1 MAGPAKKRAQ
11 ADKQPSGSSN
21 GSSSESRDPTQRSV
35 PKSIPRLDGNRD
47 PSIKAV
53 VDYANPNDLKN
64 ISDFLGLGGWYAA
77 RGTHLPFLHIAE
89 HANNPDFSTHQSLH
103 GARPGL
109 HANIIVDN
117 YYQLTAPNSL
127 PQRPKNLN
135 QYGKA
140 VGITL
145 NTFNVDK
152 APSTVVHQYDAS
164 HIAPL
169 PLHFTGD
176 AIDYT
181 KRVLLKKIWN
191 SRGVKTALGEPNNL
205 WVWDTNKLAWSG
217 KRLDRDDTRITVDLD
232 EEEGRPTK
240 PGARGNKH
248 TIHVRW
254 TRQVDFIGLNAFLNG
269 QAAWSSQCIDTIN
282 FLDHV
287 MREWPSQQYTQIK
300 KSFFQRGEQRFDLGG
315 GVEAFKGVFAS
326 LRPVLDNKFN
336 KSLSVNVDVANGTFW
351 RTQELTRAIGQVF
364 NCTPPQFASMFK
376 NAVRDWRASNLK
388 KDLRKFK
395 RVGVSTTHTKEPTQ
409 WTIDEFVDKDA
420 SQATF
425 PNPDDRSK
433 KISVAVYFKQ
443 KYNITVMAGV
453 PVVRMTKKIRKEPV
467 YMPIDVLKIDS
478 NQRYTTKLSDT
489 QTSNMIRF
497 AVTLPKDRWAAVQQ
511 GIRLLNWANDPYLRH
526 YGLKVNPNA
535 AKVEARV
542 LPSPTVHFGAGSK
555 EATIKPADMIQGRWR
570 LDGRKFVINNKDRPI
585 KAWGICCIQGR
596 GSPPPQAVEAFVQK
610 FVQVYESH
618 GGLVA
623 AHPQHGK
630 KPWMGPGNLA
640 DGGEMVQKVWNQ
652 TGNKYSTP
660 PNLLLFIVNDRNVD
674 VYRRIKKSCDI
685 RFGVASQVLQAKH
698 VMSAS
703 PQYISNVCMKVN
715 AKLGGCTSVAKSQLI
730 PKIAPKSASIPT
742 MVVGADVS
750 HPAPGAGSG
759 EAASFAA
766 ITVSADVHFARYW
779 AEVQTNGNRVE
790 MVTTSNI
797 NDHFGS
803 MARNWM
809 QKIGQGKAPQR
820 VLYIRDGVSEG
831 QYAAVLEEEVRDM
844 KECFKKL
851 GCKDLPKFTVVIAG
865 KRHHIRFFPDAGKG
879 DRNNNPLPGTL
890 VESGCTHPFE
900 FDFYLCSHVAIKG
913 TARPIHYQCILNEG
927 EWLSAELQQF
937 IFEHSYHY
945 VRSTTPVSLHPAVY
959 YAHLAADR
967 SRAHLNDNP
976 VSSGKKES
984 KAAEQ
989 QSSTGSSKQNIDI
1002 APLMP
1007 MQNARG
1013 LKDVMWY
1020 I

>member
-11 ADKQPSGSSN
+11 AEKQSNGSSN
-21 GSSSESRDPTQRSV
+21 GSSSQSRDPTQRSA

-47 PSIKAV
+47 PNVRAPV
-53 VDYANPNDLKN
+53 EYTDPRDLKN
-64 ISDFLGLGGWYAA
+64 ISDFLGMAGWYQA
-77 RGTHLPFLHIAE
+77 RGITI
-89 HANNPDFSTHQSLH
+89 
-103 GARPGL
+103 PG
-109 HANIIVDN
+109 
-117 YYQLTAPNSL
+117 SL
-127 PQRPKNLN
+127 PQRPKNFN
-135 QYGKA
+135 QFGKA
-140 VGITL
+140 ANIML
-145 NTFNVDK
+145 NTFNVIK
-152 APSTVVHQYDAS
+152 APNTVVHQYDLNYS
-164 HIAPL
+164 
-169 PLHFTGD
+169 GD
-176 AIDYT
+176 ALDYS

-191 SRGVKTALGEPNNL
+191 SRGVKSELGEPNNL

-217 KRLDRDDTRITVDLD
+217 KRLPRDDTRITVDLD

-269 QAAWSSQCIDTIN
+269 QASWSAECIDTIN

-300 KSFFQRGEQRFDLGG
+300 KSFFQRGEVRFDLGG

-326 LRPVLDNKFN
+326 LRPVLDDKFN

-351 RTQELTRAIGQVF
+351 RAQELTRAIGQVF
-364 NCTPPQFASMFK
+364 NCSPPQFAAMYK
-376 NAVRDWRASNLK
+376 TALRDWKGSVLK

-395 RVGVSTTHTKEPTQ
+395 KVGVSTTHTKEPTQ

-420 SQATF
+420 STATF
-425 PNPDDRSK
+425 PDPDDRSK
-433 KISVAVYFKQ
+433 KISVAQYFKK
-443 KYNITVMAGV
+443 KYGVTCMAGV
-453 PVVRMTKKIRKEPV
+453 PVVKMTKKIRKEPV
-467 YMPIDVLKIDS
+467 YMPIDVLKIDG

-489 QTSNMIRF
+489 QTSNMIKF
-497 AVTLPKDRWAAVQQ
+497 AVTLPKERWAAVQA
-511 GIRLLNWANDPYLRH
+511 GVRLLNWQSDPYLRH
-526 YGLKVNPNA
+526 YGLKVSPEA
-535 AKVEARV
+535 AKVQARI
-542 LPSPTVHFGAGSK
+542 LPSPTVHFGPGSK
-555 EATIKPADMIQGRWR
+555 EPTIKPADMIAGRWR
-570 LDGRKFVINNKDRPI
+570 LDGRKFIMNNKERPI
-585 KAWGICCIQGR
+585 KAWGVCCVQGR
-596 GSPPPQAVEAFVQK
+596 GSPPPQAIEAFFQK
-610 FVQVYESH
+610 FVQIYEAH

-623 AHPQHGK
+623 SHPQHGK

-640 DGGEMVQKVWNQ
+640 DGGEMIQKVWIQ
-652 TGNKYSTP
+652 TGNKYAMP
-660 PNLLLFIVNDRNVD
+660 PNLLFFVVNDRNVD

-715 AKLGGCTSVAKSQLI
+715 AKLGGATSVAKSQLI
-730 PKIAPKSASIPT
+730 PKVAPKSASIPT

-797 NDHFGS
+797 DQHFGF
-803 MARNWM
+803 MAKNWM

-820 VLYIRDGVSEG
+820 VLFIRDGVSEG
-831 QYAAVLEEEVRDM
+831 QYAAVLEEEVHDM

-851 GCKDLPKFTVVIAG
+851 GCKEIPKFTVVIAG
-865 KRHHIRFFPDAGKG
+865 KRHHIRFFPETGKG
-879 DRNNNPLPGTL
+879 DRNGNPLPGTL

-984 KAAEQ
+984 KVDQ
-989 QSSTGSSKQNIDI
+989 QSSTGSSKQNFEI
-1002 APLMP
+1002 APLME

>member
-11 ADKQPSGSSN
+11 AEKQSNGSSN
-21 GSSSESRDPTQRSV
+21 GSSSQSRDPTQRSA

-47 PSIKAV
+47 PNV
-53 VDYANPNDLKN
+53 RVPVDYSDPRDLKN
-64 ISDFLGLGGWYAA
+64 ISDFLGMAGWYQA
-77 RGTHLPFLHIAE
+77 RGITI
-89 HANNPDFSTHQSLH
+89 
-103 GARPGL
+103 PG
-109 HANIIVDN
+109 
-117 YYQLTAPNSL
+117 SL
-127 PQRPKNLN
+127 PQRPKNFN
-135 QYGKA
+135 QFGKA
-140 VGITL
+140 ANVML
-145 NTFNVDK
+145 NTFNVMK
-152 APSTVVHQYDAS
+152 APNTVVHQYDLNYS
-164 HIAPL
+164 
-169 PLHFTGD
+169 GD
-176 AIDYT
+176 ALDYT

-191 SRGVKTALGEPNNL
+191 SRGVKSELGEPNNL

-217 KRLDRDDTRITVDLD
+217 KRLPRDDTRITVDLD

-254 TRQVDFIGLNAFLNG
+254 TRQVDFIGLNAFLSG
-269 QAAWSSQCIDTIN
+269 QASWSSECIDTIN

-300 KSFFQRGEQRFDLGG
+300 KSFFQRGEVRFDLGG

-326 LRPVLDNKFN
+326 LRPVLDDKFN

-351 RTQELTRAIGQVF
+351 RAQELTRAIGQVF
-364 NCTPPQFASMFK
+364 NCTPPQFAAMYK
-376 NAVRDWRASNLK
+376 TALRDWKGSMLK

-395 RVGVSTTHTKEPTQ
+395 KVGVSTTHTKEPTQ
-409 WTIDEFVDKDA
+409 WTIDEFVNLDA
-420 SQATF
+420 STATF
-425 PNPDDRSK
+425 PDPDDRSK
-433 KISVAVYFKQ
+433 KISVAQYFKK
-443 KYNITVMAGV
+443 KYNVTCMAGV
-453 PVVRMTKKIRKEPV
+453 PVVKMTKKIRKEPV
-467 YMPIDVLKIDS
+467 YMPIDVLKIDG

-489 QTSNMIRF
+489 QTSQMIRF
-497 AVTLPKDRWAAVQQ
+497 AVTLPKERWAAVQH
-511 GIRLLNWANDPYLRH
+511 GVRLLNWGTDPYLRH
-526 YGLKVNPNA
+526 YGLKVNPDA
-535 AKVEARV
+535 AKVRARI
-542 LPSPTVHFGAGSK
+542 LPSPNVHFAPGSK
-555 EATIKPADMIQGRWR
+555 EATIKPADMIAGRWR
-570 LDGRKFVINNKDRPI
+570 LDGRKFIMNNKERPI
-585 KAWGICCIQGR
+585 KAWGVCCVQGR
-596 GSPPPQAVEAFVQK
+596 GSPPPPAIEAFVQK
-610 FVQVYESH
+610 FVQIYEAH

-623 AHPQHGK
+623 SHPQHGK

-640 DGGEMVQKVWNQ
+640 DGGEMIQKVWIQ
-652 TGNKYSTP
+652 TGNKYAMP
-660 PNLLLFIVNDRNVD
+660 PNLLLFVVNDRNVD

-715 AKLGGCTSVAKSQLI
+715 AKLGGATSVAKSQLI

-797 NDHFGS
+797 EQHFGF
-803 MARNWM
+803 MAKNWM

-831 QYAAVLEEEVRDM
+831 QYAAVLEEEVHDM

-851 GCKDLPKFTVVIAG
+851 GCKEIPKFTVVIAG
-865 KRHHIRFFPDAGKG
+865 KRHHIRFFPEKG
-879 DRNNNPLPGTL
+879 DRNGNPLPGTL

-937 IFEHSYHY
+937 IFEHSYQY
-945 VRSTTPVSLHPAVY
+945 VRSTTPVSLHPAIY

-984 KAAEQ
+984 KVDQ
-989 QSSTGSSKQNIDI
+989 QSSTGSSKQNFEI
-1002 APLMP
+1002 APLME

>member
-11 ADKQPSGSSN
+11 AEKHSNGSSN
-21 GSSSESRDPTQRSV
+21 GSSSESRDPTQRSA
-35 PKSIPRLDGNRD
+35 PKSIPRVDGNRD
-47 PSIKAV
+47 PNVRAC
-53 VDYANPNDLKN
+53 VDYTDPRDLKN
-64 ISDFLGLGGWYAA
+64 ISDFLGIAGWYQA
-77 RGTHLPFLHIAE
+77 RGLTI
-89 HANNPDFSTHQSLH
+89 
-103 GARPGL
+103 PG
-109 HANIIVDN
+109 
-117 YYQLTAPNSL
+117 SL
-127 PQRPKNLN
+127 PQRPKNFN
-135 QYGKA
+135 QFGKA
-140 VGITL
+140 ANIVL
-145 NTFNVDK
+145 NTFNVIK
-152 APSTVVHQYDAS
+152 SPNTVVHQYDLNYS
-164 HIAPL
+164 
-169 PLHFTGD
+169 GD
-176 AIDYT
+176 ALDYT

-191 SRGVKTALGEPNNL
+191 SPTVKSELGEPANL

-217 KRLDRDDTRITVDLD
+217 KRLPRDDTRITVDLD

-254 TRQVDFIGLNAFLNG
+254 TCQVDFINLNAFLNG
-269 QAAWSSQCIDTIN
+269 QASWSNECIDTIN

-300 KSFFQRGEQRFDLGG
+300 KSFFQRGEVRFDLGG

-326 LRPVLDNKFN
+326 LRPVLDDKFN

-351 RTQELTRAIGQVF
+351 RAQELTRAIGQVF
-364 NCTPPQFASMFK
+364 NCSPPQFATMYK
-376 NAVRDWRASNLK
+376 NATRDWKGSMLK

-395 RVGVSTTHTKEPTQ
+395 KVGVTAMHTKPPTQ

-425 PNPDDRSK
+425 PDPDDRSK
-433 KISVAVYFKQ
+433 KISVAQYFKK
-443 KYNITVMAGV
+443 KYNVTVMAGF
-453 PVVRMTKKIRKEPV
+453 PVVKMTKKIRKEFV
-467 YMPIDVLKIDS
+467 YMPVDVLKIDG
-478 NQRYTTKLSDT
+478 NQRYNTKLSDT
-489 QTSNMIRF
+489 QTSNMIKF
-497 AVTLPKDRWAAVQQ
+497 AVTLPKERWAAVQS
-511 GIRLLNWANDPYLRH
+511 GVRLLNWEHDPYLRH
-526 YGLKVNPNA
+526 YGLKVSPA
-535 AKVEARV
+535 PAKVQARI
-542 LPSPTVHFGAGSK
+542 LPSPTVHFGPGSK
-555 EATIKPADMIQGRWR
+555 EATIKPADMIAGRWR
-570 LDGRKFVINNKDRPI
+570 LDGRKFAMNNKERPI
-585 KAWGICCIQGR
+585 KAWGVCCVQGR
-596 GSPPPQAVEAFVQK
+596 GSPPPQAIEAFFQK
-610 FVQVYESH
+610 FVQIYEAH

-640 DGGEMVQKVWNQ
+640 DGGEMIQKVWNQ
-652 TGNKYSTP
+652 TGNKYAMP
-660 PNLLLFIVNDRNVD
+660 PNLLFFVVNDRNVD

-715 AKLGGCTSVAKSQLI
+715 AKLGGATSVAKSQLI
-730 PKIAPKSASIPT
+730 PKVAPKSASIPT

-750 HPAPGAGSG
+750 HPAPGAASG

-766 ITVSADVHFARYW
+766 ITVSADVHFAKYW

-797 NDHFGS
+797 NDHFGF
-803 MARNWM
+803 MAKNWM
-809 QKIGQGKAPQR
+809 QKIGQGKPPQR

-831 QYAAVLEEEVRDM
+831 QYAAVLEEEVHDM

-851 GCKDLPKFTVVIAG
+851 GCKEIPRFTVVIAG
-865 KRHHIRFFPDAGKG
+865 KRHHIRFFPESGKG
-879 DRNNNPLPGTL
+879 DRNGNPLPGTL

-900 FDFYLCSHVAIKG
+900 FDFYLCAHVAIKG

-984 KAAEQ
+984 KADQ
-989 QSSTGSSKQNIDI
+989 QSSTGSSKQNVEI

>member
-152 APSTVVHQYDAS
+152 APSTV
-164 HIAPL
+164 
-169 PLHFTGD
+169 LHFTGD